1 MTTAEC
7 FSSFLNAIK
16 IDNYNQIEN
25 RYHEITKKLNKT
37 FRNTDSDTANCL
49 QVGSYGR
56 YTGIK
61 GISDLDML
69 YIMPCSLWEEYKNSP
84 SSLLKDVKDALV
96 NRYPN
101 TKIKVD
107 RLVVDVIFSNFTF
120 EIQPVFEQKDGND
133 IYYKYPDTYKGG
145 CYKIT
150 KPKHE
155 QKAMTDF
162 NQQYGQA
169 HRHLCKMVRAWKNN
183 VGQNMGGLL
192 VDTLTHRFLSSNTEL
207 AQYSFSKYD
216 LLCRD
221 FFEYLK
227 EEPEQTHYQALGS
240 RQDVKVKK
248 KFQKKASKA
257 YSKAVEAIAETDEK
271 KRHDLW
277 REIFGRFFP
286 ACTTSASES
295 ISSSAAYNDPEQFIE
310 DLYPID
316 IRYNLTIDC
325 EIQRNGFREIML
337 STLLSQH
344 RRISRVRSLLFQ
356 IVNTDVPMPY
366 EVKWKVRNVGEIA
379 RQRNCLRGEIYDSNR
394 DGNKRRESSD
404 FFGPHYV
411 ECYII
416 QHGVVVARD
425 RIDVPIDY

>member
-133 IYYKYPDTYKGG
+133 IYWLIGNSP
-145 CYKIT
+145 
-150 KPKHE
+150 
-155 QKAMTDF
+155 
-162 NQQYGQA
+162 
-169 HRHLCKMVRAWKNN
+169 W
-183 VGQNMGGLL
+183 
-192 VDTLTHRFLSSNTEL
+192 
-207 AQYSFSKYD
+207 
-216 LLCRD
+216 
-221 FFEYLK
+221 
-227 EEPEQTHYQALGS
+227 
-240 RQDVKVKK
+240 
-248 KFQKKASKA
+248 
-257 YSKAVEAIAETDEK
+257 
-271 KRHDLW
+271 
-277 REIFGRFFP
+277 EI
-286 ACTTSASES
+286 C
-295 ISSSAAYNDPEQFIE
+295 
-310 DLYPID
+310 
-316 IRYNLTIDC
+316 
-325 EIQRNGFREIML
+325 
-337 STLLSQH
+337 
-344 RRISRVRSLLFQ
+344 
-356 IVNTDVPMPY
+356 
-366 EVKWKVRNVGEIA
+366 
-379 RQRNCLRGEIYDSNR
+379 
-394 DGNKRRESSD
+394 
-404 FFGPHYV
+404 
-411 ECYII
+411 
-416 QHGVVVARD
+416 
-425 RIDVPIDY
+425 